1 MPKPHASRI
10 KEIDE
15 ATVSPFSSS
24 KKYCNYDEDREDTR
38 RHEPPEIQT
47 PHRASARRLRQ
58 KSVIQSS
65 SDKVPSTDGKKKETE
80 PLPQIPFREKIRI
93 DEKLTSLFK
102 DDMTPKQSVSSPDK

>member
-24 KKYCNYDEDREDTR
+24 KKYCNYDEEREDTKK
-38 RHEPPEIQT
+38 HEPPQIQT
-47 PHRASARRLRQ
+47 PHRASARRTRT
-58 KSVIQSS
+58 KSVIQYS
-65 SDKVPSTDGKKKETE
+65 SDKVPSTDRKQKEKE

-93 DEKLTSLFK
+93 N
-102 DDMTPKQSVSSPDK
+102 Q